1 MQAERKSLM
10 SEMASVRT
18 ENLTLQG
25 LLARCV
31 CGAGGA
37 HSRVLTPS
45 DRLRGGGLASSGWK
59 RREDQDLGWE
69 VAGGEGSPYNGAGI
83 DEGLGSDEDEG
94 SEGSGWRY
102 DGGIGE
108 QRWCRVAILSPVP
121 EDGMGSQT
129 QSPVT
134 HTQAPVPSEPPHRS
148 VQKSFSLGQNLRL
161 GASQFRPLVV

>member
-94 SEGSGWRY
+94 GEGKAAR
-102 DGGIGE
+102 
-108 QRWCRVAILSPVP
+108 
-121 EDGMGSQT
+121 
-129 QSPVT
+129 
-134 HTQAPVPSEPPHRS
+134 QA
-148 VQKSFSLGQNLRL
+148 
-161 GASQFRPLVV
+161 